1 MLTMYKTFQIKHLA
15 GTFRPNGKRQN
26 FFTTVKPHRK
36 KLDQLRA
43 KEEILHS
50 RLNVIS
56 QQYLNFWSEQKAP
69 ELSKEAPFF
78 LQLNHVGQHQ
88 ICNAQ
93 INEKITHP
101 VFNVICQLRI
111 RACKVKTELELL
123 IRAENTTASQK
134 APLFS
139 YSCEPH

>member
-15 GTFRPNGKRQN
+15 GTSRPNGNART
-26 FFTTVKPHRK
+26 FFLQLNLNHRT

-43 KEEILHS
+43 KEQILHP

-56 QQYLNFWSEQKAP
+56 QQYLNFWSEQKML
-69 ELSKEAPFF
+69 ELSKVAPFF

-88 ICNAQ
+88 ICNVQ

-111 RACKVKTELELL
+111 RASKLKTELELL
-123 IRAENTTASQK
+123 ICTENATASQK

-139 YSCEPH
+139 YS